1 MFVRVDERRRG
12 ELRWATPLLLA
23 LAVFAYL
30 WLSNIEPDRFYRIV
44 TRWGLVP
51 ARLFDLDGGW
61 LAYLVELRPLAVLSA
76 LLIHADLLHLVGN
89 LLFLLIFGLAAE
101 RRLGSGLFLALFLIG
116 GAFANLVAASSMPE
130 RLGAIVGA
138 SGAVSAIVGAYLT
151 LFPRSHL
158 GLVIPLG
165 VFLEFVRIPAL
176 WLIGFWVLLQLLLA
190 YVNPTFG
197 AVAWIAHAAG
207 FIAGVLFAMACRPA
221 VYRRLRRL
229 Q

>member
-1 MFVRVDERRRG
+1 MFVQVDERHRG
-12 ELRWATPLLLA
+12 EPRWATPLLLA

-44 TRWGLVP
+44 SRWGLVP
-51 ARLFDLDGGW
+51 ARLFDTSDGW
-61 LAYLVELRPLAVLSA
+61 LAYLSQMRPAAVLSA
-76 LLIHADLLHLVGN
+76 LLIHADLLHLIGN

-101 RRLGSGLFLALFLIG
+101 RRLGSGLFLALFLAG
-116 GAFANLVAASSMPE
+116 GALANLMAALSMPE
-130 RLGAIVGA
+130 RQGAIVGA
-138 SGAVSAIVGAYLT
+138 SGAVSAIVGAYIT

-165 VFLEFVRIPAL
+165 IYLEFVRVPAL
-176 WLIGFWVLLQLLLA
+176 WLIGFWILLQLLIA
-190 YVNPTFG
+190 YINPTFG
-197 AVAWIAHAAG
+197 AVAWVAHAAG
-207 FIAGVLFAMACRPA
+207 FVAGVLFAMACRPA